1 MNRLF
6 PIGIALMVAAAS
18 LNAAGIS
25 RGYTSTQIFNGN
37 QSAGDD
43 FFYYPPKS
51 ATTTQKKTEQKTQ
64 KAKSEILPNDFTGPS
79 SEGKP
84 LKLKT
89 EPTVKVIKVPPKTN
103 KPYEIKVQK
112 ETVQR
117 QDINS
122 KTKTLKQNEI
132 FPTKIYD
139 RADFAWTSIDRVDRD
154 PNAKKVVDN
163 RKINERAPT
172 PKKRKHFLGDWP

>member
-18 LNAAGIS
+18 LNAAGTS
-25 RGYTSTQIFNGN
+25 RGYTGTQIFNGN
-37 QSAGDD
+37 QSASDD

-51 ATTTQKKTEQKTQ
+51 ATTTQKKTEQKSQ

-79 SEGKP
+79 SGGKP
-84 LKLKT
+84 LKLKE
-89 EPTVKVIKVPPKTN
+89 EPTVKVIKVPTKVN
-103 KPYEIKVQK
+103 KPYVIQVQK

-117 QDINS
+117 QNITT
-122 KTKTLKQNEI
+122 KTKTLKENEI

-139 RADFAWTSIDRVDRD
+139 RPDFAWTSRDRTDRD
-154 PNAKKVVDN
+154 PNSRKVVDN

-172 PKKRKHFLGDWP
+172 PKKRNHFLGDWP